1 MGRGGQEAGKM
12 PTKRTRVIHQR
23 KNLSN
28 TQLFSASDG
37 LWGDPE
43 SIHRFE
49 KFTFGF
55 PTVRPDE
62 CRDVW
67 LAIRDELLPKWI
79 KERPGT
85 RPSWWFLFDPECPR
99 VSAEDIKR
107 HGWGGWYF
115 IELTPDLRR
124 RLGGTGDPAYE
135 HSALAPD
142 FNCGIPDQFV
152 TVEDVEWHRAEGE
165 DFSGTPIDPNDP
177 PAYESQATYLDRHDL
192 LIPAERRRLRKKD
205 FEPEIVR
212 FPAQAEGN
220 ETQRALKA
228 VFQAGRRE

>member
-1 MGRGGQEAGKM
+1 M

-28 TQLFSASDG
+28 TALFFASDG
-37 LWGDPE
+37 LCGDPE
-43 SIHRFE
+43 SINRFE
-49 KFTFGF
+49 KFTFGS

-67 LAIRDELLPKWI
+67 LAIRDELLPQWI

-107 HGWGGWYF
+107 HGWEGWLFLEY
-115 IELTPDLRR
+115 TPDLRR
-124 RLGGTGDPAYE
+124 RVGGTGDPDYL
-135 HSALAPD
+135 HSAVSPD
-142 FNCGIPDQFV
+142 FDCGVPTGFV
-152 TVEDVEWHRAEGE
+152 TASDVEWHREEGE
-165 DFSGTPIDPNDP
+165 EFAGVPLDPKDP

-192 LIPAERRRLRKKD
+192 LIPAERRRLGKKA
-205 FEPEIVR
+205 FEPETVR
-212 FPAQAEGN
+212 SSA
-220 ETQRALKA
+220 
-228 VFQAGRRE
+228 